1 MITGLR
7 AQLATGSKLMN
18 ERSITAAKLITQ
30 SAVHLLVV
38 KKALPREMI
47 KIEDLK
53 LKGLA
58 LKTMIYHPLPQPAN
72 KMYIIMDSRR

>member
-7 AQLATGSKLMN
+7 AQLAIGSKLMN
-18 ERSITAAKLITQ
+18 ERSITVAKLITQ

-53 LKGLA
+53 LKGLT
-58 LKTMIYHPLPQPAN
+58 LKTMIYHLLPLPTDE
-72 KMYIIMDSRR
+72 MYKQRDSRR

>member
-30 SAVHLLVV
+30 SVVHLLVV

-53 LKGLA
+53 IKGLT
-58 LKTMIYHPLPQPAN
+58 LKTMIYHSLPQPAYE
-72 KMYIIMDSRR
+72 MYKLNDSRR